1 MARIG
6 PYQLKSPVCGQNPPG
21 LLHRLWKP
29 ASWPPMLKPPITTT
43 SPTTRKITIAPTL
56 AIAAQNSN
64 SPKAR
69 ADSRLITST
78 TARAMSTVAQ
88 VGISGNQNWT

>member
-1 MARIG
+1 
-6 PYQLKSPVCGQNPPG
+6 
-21 LLHRLWKP
+21 
-29 ASWPPMLKPPITTT
+29 MLNPPITTT

-64 SPKAR
+64 SPKAL

-78 TARAMSTVAQ
+78 TARAMSTVAH
-88 VGISGNQNWT
+88 VGMSGNQNWT

>member
-1 MARIG
+1 MR
-6 PYQLKSPVCGQNPPG
+6 
-21 LLHRLWKP
+21 
-29 ASWPPMLKPPITTT
+29 
-43 SPTTRKITIAPTL
+43 
-56 AIAAQNSN
+56 IAAQNSN

-88 VGISGNQNWT
+88 VGMSGNQNCTYSPTAESSAMPVSAQFSQYIQPVTKAHFSP

>member
-1 MARIG
+1 
-6 PYQLKSPVCGQNPPG
+6 
-21 LLHRLWKP
+21 
-29 ASWPPMLKPPITTT
+29 MLKPPITTT
-43 SPTTRKITIAPTL
+43 SPTARKTTIAPTL

-88 VGISGNQNWT
+88 VGISGNQYCT